1 MSIVWKNILDNKY
14 RVEVE
19 RTDSFSGEL
28 KIFDG
33 VDEKA
38 KVLYREK
45 VTISYNAIFGPDVA
59 DVSLW
64 EDKVINFI
72 DSLK

>member
-1 MSIVWKNILDNKY
+1 MRVVWKNILDKKY

-19 RTDSFSGEL
+19 RIDSGSGEL
-28 KIFDG
+28 KVFDG
-33 VDEKA
+33 VDEKSN
-38 KVLYREK
+38 VLHREK

-59 DVSLW
+59 DVSIW